1 MKGISI
7 IAFLI
12 FFLLVTGGTAQE
24 ISMEQNRVIVEAFD
38 STGHLLHSG
47 LGFVYDEDTIIS
59 SYRDVQGAS
68 LIEVHLHGEK
78 MSSNRLI
85 SYNDLFD
92 LAVLKAE
99 DEIPLEQEPAGTSV
113 LGTGDS
119 VYFYSRKGESWE
131 RTSASVKGFL
141 DSGKGYEIIQLV
153 TPGTPARVEASP
165 LYNAA
170 GKTVGWLSRDSTA
183 VSIRTI
189 AQILSAKTG
198 SVPLPE
204 VGSGEKKCG
213 SRKWRT
219 KIEGSENLFFP
230 DWVLVRGTAAYP
242 FQIELPTEWGF
253 QRKTES
259 RRFLLEAF
267 DERFGICI
275 TLRVSPQPTDDLRDA
290 IERTETLLFSGFSRS
305 VLDPYSADHFTGF
318 LAHYEDLDPDSN
330 YAMDNFY
337 AMSGSNFYILSLQH
351 PVVLQDQIQ
360 LLIEQLVSSL
370 RL

>member
-1 MKGISI
+1 MRVRSI
-7 IAFLI
+7 PALLM
-12 FFLLVTGGTAQE
+12 FFLFVAGGTAQE
-24 ISMEQNRVIVEAFD
+24 TSMENRALVEAFD
-38 STGHLLHSG
+38 STGHLLRNG
-47 LGFVYDEDTIIS
+47 LGFVYDENTIIS
-59 SYRDVQGAS
+59 SYNSVQGAS
-68 LIEVHLHGEK
+68 LIEVHVHGEK

-92 LAVLKAE
+92 LAVLKAQE
-99 DEIPLEQEPAGTSV
+99 EIPLDPEFSSSGV
-113 LGTGDS
+113 LASGDP

-141 DSGKGYEIIQLV
+141 DSGKGYEIIQLAI
-153 TPGTPARVEASP
+153 PKAPARVDASP

-170 GKTVGWLSRDSTA
+170 GKTVGWLSHDSTA

-189 AQILSAKTG
+189 AQILSAKSG

-213 SRKWRT
+213 NRKWRA
-219 KIEGSENLFFP
+219 KIEEGENLFFP
-230 DWVLVRGTAAYP
+230 DWILVRGTPAFP
-242 FQIELPTEWGF
+242 FQIELPKEWSL
-253 QRKTES
+253 QRNTES
-259 RRFLLEAF
+259 NRLLLEAS

-275 TLRVSPQPTDDLRDA
+275 ALRVSPQLTDDLMDA
-290 IERTETLLFSGFSRS
+290 IERTETLLFPGFSRS